1 MPSAKVH
8 PAIIGQANCIIG
20 TKSWTLTPSGCCP
33 EAVTTT
39 LATRADRRHL
49 ALAAAADRRL
59 IEPLAG
65 FVDLAGL
72 RESVA
77 ELMDAFA
84 PLGQVQHTV
93 AVKACGLAPVLR
105 LLADLGVDAEVASP
119 GETAV
124 AEAAGVRGARLV
136 LDSPA
141 KTTDELAHALA
152 EGTAIN
158 ADNFQ
163 ELARLDALIG
173 AAVPK
178 SVLGLRINPQIGAG
192 RIGDTSTATDTSK
205 FGIPLRDDRGLLIEA
220 VARRP
225 WLTRLHVHVGS
236 QGCPLG
242 LMADGVAAVYELAEQ
257 INTELGRRQI
267 TSIDLG
273 GGLPVN
279 FASDE
284 PGPTYR
290 DYVATLQARIPGIG
304 DGRYT
309 FVTEFG
315 RSLLAKNGFLVGTV
329 EYTKVAGGRRIA
341 VTHAGAQV
349 AARTVLQPEHWPLR
363 IGAFDPAG
371 VPKTGPLVPQDIA
384 GPLCFAGDLLAR
396 ERPLPLLDQG
406 DLVVAHDTGAYYFG
420 AHYAYNT
427 LPRPAVHG
435 FTLEHGEVR
444 FSPIRRAQSLAELV
458 ADAGGEYVE
467 ALPKA

>member
-1 MPSAKVH
+1 
-8 PAIIGQANCIIG
+8 
-20 TKSWTLTPSGCCP
+20 
-33 EAVTTT
+33 VTTT
-39 LATRADRRHL
+39 SAPLTRTDRRQL

-59 IEPLAG
+59 VDPMAG

-72 RESVA
+72 RAAVE
-77 ELMDAFA
+77 ELTEAFA
-84 PLGQVQHTV
+84 PLGRVQHTV
-93 AVKACGLAPVLR
+93 AAKACGLAPLLR
-105 LLADLGVDAEVASP
+105 FLGDLGVDAEVASP

-124 AEAAGVRGARLV
+124 AEAAGLRGPRLV

-141 KTTDELAHALA
+141 KTIGELAHALA

-163 ELARLDALIG
+163 ELARLDQLVG
-173 AAVPK
+173 KTPR

-192 RIGDTSTATDTSK
+192 RIGDTSTATASSK
-205 FGIPLRDDRGLLIEA
+205 FGIPVRDHGNRGLVIEA
-220 VARRP
+220 FLHRP

-236 QGCPLG
+236 QGCPPE
-242 LMADGVAAVYELAEQ
+242 LMADGVAAVHRLAEE
-257 INTELGRRQI
+257 INAEAGYQQV

-279 FASDE
+279 FASDD
-284 PGPTYR
+284 PGPTYAG
-290 DYVATLQARIPGIG
+290 YVETLLARVPALA
-304 DGRYT
+304 DGRYS

-315 RSLLAKNGFLVGTV
+315 RSLLAKNGFLVSTV
-329 EYTKVAGGRRIA
+329 EYTKVAGGRHIA

-363 IGAFDPAG
+363 LSALDAAG
-371 VPKTGPLVPQDIA
+371 TPKTGPEVPQDIA

-396 ERPLPLLDQG
+396 ERPLPLLEPG

-435 FTLEHGEVR
+435 FTIGADGEVR
-444 FSPIRRAQSLAELV
+444 FTPIRRAQSLAELV

-467 ALPKA
+467 ALPHG

>member
-1 MPSAKVH
+1 M
-8 PAIIGQANCIIG
+8 
-20 TKSWTLTPSGCCP
+20 
-33 EAVTTT
+33 TTT
-39 LATRADRRHL
+39 LAPRTRADRRHL

-59 IEPLAG
+59 IDPMAG

-77 ELMDAFA
+77 ELMAAFA
-84 PLGQVQHTV
+84 PLGRVQHTV
-93 AVKACGLAPVLR
+93 AVKACGLAPVLG
-105 LLADLGVDAEVASP
+105 LLADLGVAAEVASP

-141 KTTDELAHALA
+141 KTIGELAHALA

-163 ELARLDALIG
+163 ELARLDALVG
-173 AAVPK
+173 DSVPK

-205 FGIPLRDDRGLLIEA
+205 FGIPLRDHGNRGLLIEA

-257 INTELGRRQI
+257 INTELGRGQI

-290 DYVATLQARIPGIG
+290 DYVTTLQARIPGIG

-315 RSLLAKNGFLVGTV
+315 RSLLAKNGFLASTV
-329 EYTKVAGGRRIA
+329 EYTKIAGGRRIA

-363 IGAFDPAG
+363 IGAFDAAG
-371 VPKTGPLVPQDIA
+371 APKTGPLVSQDIA

-396 ERPLPLLDQG
+396 ERPLPLLEQG
-406 DLVVAHDTGAYYFG
+406 DLVVAYDTGAYYFG

-435 FTLEHGEVR
+435 FTLCECGDIR

-458 ADAGGEYVE
+458 ADAGGEYVGSLLS
-467 ALPKA
+467 A

>member
-1 MPSAKVH
+1 M
-8 PAIIGQANCIIG
+8 
-20 TKSWTLTPSGCCP
+20 
-33 EAVTTT
+33 TTT
-39 LATRADRRHL
+39 SAPLTRTDRRQL

-59 IEPLAG
+59 VDPMAG

-72 RESVA
+72 RAAVE
-77 ELMDAFA
+77 ELTEAFA
-84 PLGQVQHTV
+84 PLGRVQHTV
-93 AVKACGLAPVLR
+93 AAKACGLAPLLR
-105 LLADLGVDAEVASP
+105 FLGDLGVDAEVASP

-124 AEAAGVRGARLV
+124 AEAAGLRGPRLV

-141 KTTDELAHALA
+141 KTIGELAHALA

-163 ELARLDALIG
+163 ELARLDRLVG
-173 AAVPK
+173 AAPR

-192 RIGDTSTATDTSK
+192 RIGDTSTATASSK
-205 FGIPLRDDRGLLIEA
+205 FGIPVRDHGNRGLVIEA
-220 VARRP
+220 FLHRP

-236 QGCPLG
+236 QGCPPE
-242 LMADGVAAVYELAEQ
+242 LMADGVAAVHRLAEE
-257 INTELGRRQI
+257 INAEAGYQQV

-279 FASDE
+279 FTSDD
-284 PGPTYR
+284 PGPTYAG
-290 DYVATLQARIPGIG
+290 YVDTLLARVPALA
-304 DGRYT
+304 DGRYS

-315 RSLLAKNGFLVGTV
+315 RSLLAKNGFLVSTV
-329 EYTKVAGGRRIA
+329 EYTKVAGGRHIA

-363 IGAFDPAG
+363 LSALDAAG
-371 VPKTGPLVPQDIA
+371 TPKTGPEVPQDIA

-396 ERPLPLLDQG
+396 ERPLPLLEPG

-435 FTLEHGEVR
+435 FTIGADGEVR
-444 FSPIRRAQSLAELV
+444 FTPIRRAQSLAELV
-458 ADAGGEYVE
+458 ADAGGEYLE
-467 ALPKA
+467 ALPHG

>member
-1 MPSAKVH
+1 M
-8 PAIIGQANCIIG
+8 
-20 TKSWTLTPSGCCP
+20 
-33 EAVTTT
+33 VTTT
-39 LATRADRRHL
+39 LAPRTRADRRHL

-59 IEPLAG
+59 IDPMAG
-65 FVDLAGL
+65 FLDLAGL

-77 ELMDAFA
+77 ELKDAFA
-84 PLGQVQHTV
+84 PLGRVQHTV

-105 LLADLGVDAEVASP
+105 LLADLGVDAEVAGP

-141 KTTDELAHALA
+141 KTTAELAHALA

-173 AAVPK
+173 TTSPK
-178 SVLGLRINPQIGAG
+178 SVLGLRINPQIGGG
-192 RIGDTSTATDTSK
+192 RIDDTSTATDTSK
-205 FGIPLRDDRGLLIEA
+205 FGIPLRDPGNRGLLIEA

-225 WLTRLHVHVGS
+225 WLSRLHVHVGS

-279 FASDE
+279 FASDD

-290 DYVATLQARIPGIG
+290 DYVATLRARIPGLG

-315 RSLLAKNGFLVGTV
+315 RSLLAKNGFLVSTV

-363 IGAFDPAG
+363 IGAFDPEGA
-371 VPKTGPLVPQDIA
+371 PKTGPLVPQDVA

-396 ERPLPLLDQG
+396 ERPLPLLNQG
-406 DLVVAHDTGAYYFG
+406 DLVVAYDTGAYYFG

-435 FTLEHGEVR
+435 FVLCDCGDIR
-444 FSPIRRAQSLAELV
+444 FTPIRRAQSLAELV
-458 ADAGGEYVE
+458 ADAGGEYVGSILG
-467 ALPKA
+467 A

>member
-1 MPSAKVH
+1 M
-8 PAIIGQANCIIG
+8 
-20 TKSWTLTPSGCCP
+20 
-33 EAVTTT
+33 
-39 LATRADRRHL
+39 
-49 ALAAAADRRL
+49 
-59 IEPLAG
+59 AG
-65 FVDLAGL
+65 FIDLAGIG
-72 RESVA
+72 ESVA
-77 ELMDAFA
+77 ELRDAFA

-93 AVKACGLAPVLR
+93 AAKACGLAPVLR

-124 AEAAGVRGARLV
+124 AEAAGIRCARLV

-141 KTTDELAHALA
+141 KTTAELAHALA

-158 ADNFQ
+158 ADNFS

-173 AAVPK
+173 ATPPK

-205 FGIPLRDDRGLLIEA
+205 FGIALRDHRALLIEA

-242 LMADGVAAVYELAEQ
+242 LMADGVAAVYELAEE
-257 INTELGRRQI
+257 INAGLGRRQI

-284 PGPTYR
+284 PGPTYA
-290 DYVATLQARIPGIG
+290 DYVATLLARIPGLG

-315 RSLLAKNGFLVGTV
+315 RSLLAKNGFLASTV
-329 EYTKVAGGRRIA
+329 EYTKVSGGRRIA
-341 VTHAGAQV
+341 ITHAGAQV

-363 IGAFDPAG
+363 IDAFDSTGAPKAG
-371 VPKTGPLVPQDIA
+371 PVVPQDIA
-384 GPLCFAGDLLAR
+384 GPLCFAGDLLAQ
-396 ERPLPLLDQG
+396 ERPLPLLEQG
-406 DLVVAHDTGAYYFG
+406 DLVVACDTGAYYFG

-435 FTLEHGEVR
+435 FMLDDGAVR
-444 FSPIRRAQSLAELV
+444 FSPIRRAQSLTELV
-458 ADAGGEYVE
+458 ADAGAEYAG
-467 ALPKA
+467 ALPKP

>member
-1 MPSAKVH
+1 M
-8 PAIIGQANCIIG
+8 
-20 TKSWTLTPSGCCP
+20 
-33 EAVTTT
+33 TTT
-39 LATRADRRHL
+39 SAPLTRTDRRQL

-59 IEPLAG
+59 VDPMAG
-65 FVDLAGL
+65 FVDLTGL
-72 RESVA
+72 RAAVE
-77 ELMDAFA
+77 ELTEAFA
-84 PLGQVQHTV
+84 PLGRVQHTV
-93 AVKACGLAPVLR
+93 AAKACGLAPLLR
-105 LLADLGVDAEVASP
+105 FLGDLGVDAEVASP

-124 AEAAGVRGARLV
+124 AEAAGLRGPRLV

-141 KTTDELAHALA
+141 KTIGELAHALA

-163 ELARLDALIG
+163 ELARLDRLVG
-173 AAVPK
+173 AAPR

-192 RIGDTSTATDTSK
+192 RIGDTSTATASSK
-205 FGIPLRDDRGLLIEA
+205 FGIPVRDHGNRGLVIEA
-220 VARRP
+220 FLHRP

-236 QGCPLG
+236 QGCPPE
-242 LMADGVAAVYELAEQ
+242 LMADGVAAVHRLAEE
-257 INTELGRRQI
+257 INAEAGYQQV

-279 FASDE
+279 FTSDD
-284 PGPTYR
+284 PGPTYAG
-290 DYVATLQARIPGIG
+290 YVETLLARVPALA
-304 DGRYT
+304 DGRYS

-315 RSLLAKNGFLVGTV
+315 RSLLAKNGFLVSTV
-329 EYTKVAGGRRIA
+329 EYTKVAGGRHIA

-363 IGAFDPAG
+363 LSALDAAG
-371 VPKTGPLVPQDIA
+371 TPKTGPEVPQDIA

-396 ERPLPLLDQG
+396 ERPLPLLEPG

-435 FTLEHGEVR
+435 FTIGADGEVR
-444 FSPIRRAQSLAELV
+444 FTPIRRAQSLAELV
-458 ADAGGEYVE
+458 ADAGGEYLE
-467 ALPKA
+467 ALPHG

>member
-1 MPSAKVH
+1 M
-8 PAIIGQANCIIG
+8 
-20 TKSWTLTPSGCCP
+20 
-33 EAVTTT
+33 VTTT
-39 LATRADRRHL
+39 LAPRTRADRRHL

-59 IEPLAG
+59 IDPMAG

-77 ELMDAFA
+77 ELQDAFA
-84 PLGQVQHTV
+84 PLGRVQHTV

-141 KTTDELAHALA
+141 KTTAELAHALA

-173 AAVPK
+173 TRSPK

-205 FGIPLRDDRGLLIEA
+205 FGIPLRDHGNRGLLIEA

-225 WLTRLHVHVGS
+225 WLSRLHVHVGS

-257 INTELGRRQI
+257 INTELGRQI

-279 FASDE
+279 FASDD

-315 RSLLAKNGFLVGTV
+315 RSLLAKNGFLVSTV

-363 IGAFDPAG
+363 IGAFDPEGA
-371 VPKTGPLVPQDIA
+371 PKTGPLVPQDIA

-406 DLVVAHDTGAYYFG
+406 DLVVAYDTGAYYFG

-435 FTLEHGEVR
+435 FILCDCGDIR
-444 FSPIRRAQSLAELV
+444 FTPIRRAQSVAELV
-458 ADAGGEYVE
+458 ADAGGEYVGSILG
-467 ALPKA
+467 A

>member
-1 MPSAKVH
+1 
-8 PAIIGQANCIIG
+8 
-20 TKSWTLTPSGCCP
+20 
-33 EAVTTT
+33 VTTT
-39 LATRADRRHL
+39 LAPRTRADRRHL

-59 IEPLAG
+59 IDPLAG
-65 FVDLAGL
+65 FLDLAGL

-77 ELMDAFA
+77 ELVDAFA
-84 PLGQVQHTV
+84 PLGRVQHTV

-141 KTTDELAHALA
+141 KTTAELAHALA

-158 ADNFQ
+158 ADNFS

-173 AAVPK
+173 ATPPK

-205 FGIPLRDDRGLLIEA
+205 FGIPLRDHGNRALLIEA
-220 VARRP
+220 VTRRP

-290 DYVATLQARIPGIG
+290 DYVATLLARIPGIG
-304 DGRYT
+304 DGRDA

-315 RSLLAKNGFLVGTV
+315 RSLLAKNGFLASTV
-329 EYTKVAGGRRIA
+329 EYTKTAGGRRIA

-363 IGAFDPAG
+363 IGAFDPEG
-371 VPKTGPLVPQDIA
+371 TPKTGPLVPQDIA

-396 ERPLPLLDQG
+396 ERPLPLLEQG
-406 DLVVAHDTGAYYFG
+406 DLVVAYDTGAYYFG

-435 FTLEHGEVR
+435 FTVDDHGDIR
-444 FSPIRRAQSLAELV
+444 FSPIRRAQSPAELV
-458 ADAGGEYVE
+458 ADAGGEYVG